1 MNEDST
7 PQVNAPDEDLD
18 AVNAPDEDLDASSK
32 VSIWTHIYYRMNL
45 SFSDEEKPHEENGQ
59 IKIDKLKD
67 FTKKVIQY
75 SNHETSLNTEDD
87 VEVFLLELGDKLR
100 KDFLEITGDEN
111 DAYESYK
118 FLQKPFRQFQY

>member
-1 MNEDST
+1 M
-7 PQVNAPDEDLD
+7 
-18 AVNAPDEDLDASSK
+18 
-32 VSIWTHIYYRMNL
+32 
-45 SFSDEEKPHEENGQ
+45 
-59 IKIDKLKD
+59 KD

-118 FLQKPFRQFQY
+118 FLQKPSFAKYSKFDLAELIAQQIGFPFDPLMDMGKANGVISINYLKKFIDIDMLYNNFLVLIFSS